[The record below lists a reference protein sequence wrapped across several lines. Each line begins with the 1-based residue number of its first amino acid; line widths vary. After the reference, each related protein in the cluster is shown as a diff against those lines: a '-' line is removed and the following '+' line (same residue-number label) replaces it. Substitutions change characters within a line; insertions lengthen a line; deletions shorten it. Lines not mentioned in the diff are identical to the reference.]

1 MYVRERLLQ
10 FVRGEAGAVSV
21 DYTVLSAAA
30 VGMAMSAAA
39 ILTGGVQDLTQRIDA
54 ELRTRQLSD
63 SFIAFDSSHFEP
75 LYEMQFATPE
85 DAAAAFLLAD
95 DMMNQEV
102 IDALTAGLM
111 LAQQEELSRSQMTEL
126 FALASIAYQRNIID
140 DAVLTQYFGI
150 GD

>member
-1 MYVRERLLQ
+1 MVVRRRLIQ

-63 SFIAFDSSHFEP
+63 SFVVFTSSHFEP
-75 LYEMQFATPE
+75 LYEQQLVSPE
-85 DAAAAFLLAD
+85 DAAYAFALAD
-95 DMMNQEV
+95 EMMNQEI
-102 IDALTAGLM
+102 IDALGAGLI
-111 LAQQEELSRSQMTEL
+111 LAQQETLTPAQMTEL
-126 FALASIAYQRNIID
+126 FALASVAYQRNIID
-140 DAVLTQYFGI
+140 DAVLEQYFGI
-150 GD
+150 GS